1 MKRIWVN
8 GQIILSQSC
17 MIFGYSGKFGLNIW
31 MTLGG
36 CLNWCFTC
44 FGMQAPDLLLHS
56 FISEDRSIK
65 WNNHGVSRQ
74 GLHNLAEAAYPCSR
88 SWISDER
95 CTCLLPV
102 TPQVASTQVC
112 ECQLQWRVL
121 GVRKAVFTLPSPCRL
136 KGLHALATYH
146 CCGSLPFQAQPQ
158 GHTTRS
164 RRVRATGSG
173 AALEAFSGTV
183 LSGFTVASDLSFGNE
198 KSWFLPFRPWRG
210 RRLNVYYFYVMY
222 IINVKA

>member
-1 MKRIWVN
+1 M
-8 GQIILSQSC
+8 GQRANHLEPELYDS
-17 MIFGYSGKFGLNIW
+17 GYSGKFGLNIW

-112 ECQLQWRVL
+112 ERQVQWRFWVSARRFSPCHHRAVLRVYTHWLHMTVAARFHFTRNRRGTRRARGGSGRRQGVEQRLKLSVALCSAGSPWPQISVL
-121 GVRKAVFTLPSPCRL
+121 GKLMRNHGFYPSGP
-136 KGLHALATYH
+136 
-146 CCGSLPFQAQPQ
+146 S
-158 GHTTRS
+158 
-164 RRVRATGSG
+164 
-173 AALEAFSGTV
+173 
-183 LSGFTVASDLSFGNE
+183 
-198 KSWFLPFRPWRG
+198 G
-210 RRLNVYYFYVMY
+210 RRL
-222 IINVKA
+222 